1 LLEQVRYTKQQ
12 LLDQKSSIHSKF
24 YFQTYQ
30 NADKILLKD
39 VIQLEQLCSVVQK
52 YAFELNLGA
61 DILEFIGVVAQKFIN
76 MQLVAKPLSMIYFQM
91 NHLNYGCSKS

>member
-39 VIQLEQLCSVVQK
+39 VIQLEQLSSVVQK
-52 YAFELNLGA
+52 
-61 DILEFIGVVAQKFIN
+61 ICI
-76 MQLVAKPLSMIYFQM
+76 
-91 NHLNYGCSKS
+91 